1 MNRKK
6 TEKKELSSIEGTLI
20 LGNVCFGLC
29 FVIFLIFFLVRQHD
43 LGVSPYDMGDSHLF
57 RMNSIA
63 MFELG
68 ILISKTF
75 FIVSGIAYVSYFLQK
90 IANNH

>member
-1 MNRKK
+1 MNTKK
-6 TEKKELSSIEGTLI
+6 IEKKEISSIDGTLI
-20 LGNVCFGLC
+20 LANICLGLT
-29 FVIFLIFFLVRQHD
+29 FIIFFIFFVVRQHD

-75 FIVSGIAYVSYFLQK
+75 FIVSGIAYFSYFLQK
-90 IANNH
+90 MANN